1 MLTIKE
7 YIISSL
13 LFESTKYK
21 KRELV
26 VDSFIRS
33 ILNASRAKKRAITL
47 FIDSLFIA
55 AAFWLALIVRL
66 DSLAPFSEV
75 GNWLLLAMLIP
86 TGLIAFINLG
96 LYRAVLRYMNAQALW
111 AIVLGT
117 VITTVSLVLLSFFVG
132 ITIPRTMPFIF
143 AWLCLLTVG
152 GSRVLVRAMI
162 GRMATVNKESV
173 IIYGAGSA
181 GRQLATALSAGPEY
195 YVRAFIDDDA
205 TKQGSIVQ
213 GIPVISFK
221 DIYELI
227 NKGKAT
233 KVLLAL
239 PSASRARRKEVL
251 AQLEPLTIKVLS
263 IPGMAD
269 VVEGKAQLSEFREV
283 EIEDLLGRDPVTPKP
298 ELMAANITGKIVM
311 VTGAGGSIGSEL
323 CRQIVRQQPK
333 KLVLFEISEFGL
345 YSIEKELHEYITN
358 NHIDL
363 ELIPI
368 MGSVQRINRIET
380 VMMAFGVQTVYHAAA
395 YKHVPLVEHNVV
407 EGVRNNVFGTYYA
420 AKAAVNAGVETFV
433 LISTDKAVRPTN
445 VMGATKRMAELVLQ
459 GLAQTKGKEHRTRF
473 CMVRFGNVLG
483 SSGSVVPLF
492 RRQIKEGGPITL
504 THQDITRFFMTI
516 PEAAQLVIQA
526 GSMGK
531 GGDVFVLDMGDSVK
545 IKDLA
550 SKMIRLSG
558 FEVKDKTNPNGDIEI
573 LCTGLRPGEK
583 LYEELLIGDNVG
595 ETPHE
600 RIMTAHEA
608 MLPLSE
614 LKVFLEAFDIACH
627 NFDHEMIRQ
636 LLLDAPTGF
645 NPTDGICDLV
655 WNAKKGA
662 QLESQPQA
670 NVVNLKG

>member
-1 MLTIKE
+1 M
-7 YIISSL
+7 
-13 LFESTKYK
+13 
-21 KRELV
+21 
-26 VDSFIRS
+26 DSYIRS
-33 ILNASRAKKRAITL
+33 ILNASRGTKRVITL

-66 DSLAPFSEV
+66 DSLAPFKNLD
-75 GNWLLLAMLIP
+75 NWLLLALLIP
-86 TGLIAFINLG
+86 TALFAFINLG

-162 GRMATVNKESV
+162 GKMATANKESV

-181 GRQLATALSAGPEY
+181 GRQLATALGAGPEY
-195 YVRAFIDDDA
+195 YVRAFIDDDE
-205 TKQGSIVQ
+205 TKQGSIIQ

-221 DIYELI
+221 GIYELI

-239 PSASRARRKEVL
+239 PSATRARRKEVL

-269 VVEGKAQLSEFREV
+269 VVEGKAKLSEFRDV

-298 ELMAANITGKIVM
+298 ELMAANITGKVVM

-345 YSIEKELHEYITN
+345 YSIEKELNEYIIN
-358 NHIDL
+358 NSIDL

-407 EGVRNNVFGTYYA
+407 EGVRNNVFGTFYA
-420 AKAAVNAGVETFV
+420 AKAAANAGVETFV

-459 GLAQTKGKEHRTRF
+459 GLAQTKGKGHRTRF

-531 GGDVFVLDMGDSVK
+531 GGDVFVLDMGEPVK

-558 FEVKDKTNPNGDIEI
+558 FEVKDKTNPHGDIEI
-573 LCTGLRPGEK
+573 QCTGLRPGEK

-595 ETPHE
+595 QTTHE
-600 RIMTAHEA
+600 RIMTASEV
-608 MLPLSE
+608 MLPLPE
-614 LKVFLEAFDIACH
+614 LNVFLEALDIACH
-627 NFDHEMIRQ
+627 NFDHQVIRQ

-655 WNAKKGA
+655 WNAKH
-662 QLESQPQA
+662 ESPNEVTTA
-670 NVVNLKG
+670 KVVNLKN

>member
-1 MLTIKE
+1 MPWTGIEKE
-7 YIISSL
+7 L
-13 LFESTKYK
+13 A
-21 KRELV
+21 
-26 VDSFIRS
+26 VDGFIRS
-33 ILNASRAKKRAITL
+33 ILSASRPKKRLITL

-55 AAFWLALIVRL
+55 VAFWLALIVRL
-66 DSLAPFSEV
+66 DSFEPLKSAD
-75 GNWLLLAMLIP
+75 NWLLLLMLIP
-86 TGLIAFINLG
+86 TALYAFISLG
-96 LYRAVLRYMNAQALW
+96 LYRAVLRYMNSQAIW

-117 VITTVSLVLLSFFVG
+117 VITTVSLVLIAFFIG
-132 ITIPRTMPFIF
+132 IDIPRTMPFIF

-162 GRMATVNKESV
+162 GRMTTSKKEPV

-181 GRQLATALSAGPEY
+181 GRQLATALGAGPEY
-195 YVRAFIDDDA
+195 FVRAFIDDDA
-205 TKQGSIVQ
+205 TKHGSIIQ
-213 GIPVISFK
+213 GIPVLCFK
-221 DIYELI
+221 GIYELI
-227 NKGKAT
+227 NKRKVS

-239 PSASRARRKEVL
+239 PSETRARRKEIL
-251 AQLEPLTIKVLS
+251 AQLEPLAINVLS
-263 IPGMAD
+263 MPGMAD
-269 VVEGKAQLSEFREV
+269 VVEGKAKLAEIAEV
-283 EIEDLLGRDPVTPKP
+283 GVEDLLGRDPVEPNTD
-298 ELMAANITGKIVM
+298 LMTANIANKVVM

-323 CRQIVRQQPK
+323 CRQIVKQKPT
-333 KLVLFEISEFGL
+333 KLVLFELSEFGL
-345 YSIEKELHEYITN
+345 YSIEKELSEYITN
-358 NHIDL
+358 NNLDI

-380 VMMAFGVQTVYHAAA
+380 VMTAFGVQTVYHAAA

-420 AKAAVNAGVETFV
+420 AKAAVNAKVETFV

-445 VMGATKRMAELVLQ
+445 VMGATKRMAELSLQ
-459 GLAQTKGKEHRTRF
+459 GLAQEQGVKHKTRF

-504 THQDITRFFMTI
+504 THPDITRFFMTI

-526 GSMGK
+526 GAMGK
-531 GGDVFVLDMGDSVK
+531 GGDVFVLDMGDPVK

-550 SKMIRLSG
+550 TKMVRLSG
-558 FEVKDKTNPNGDIEI
+558 FEVKSDTNPHGDIEI

-595 ETPHE
+595 ETSHE
-600 RIMTAHEA
+600 RIMTASEV
-608 MLPLSE
+608 MLPLAE
-614 LKVFLEAFDIACH
+614 LNVFIEALDIACH
-627 NFDHEMIRQ
+627 NFDHETIRQ

-655 WNAKKGA
+655 WNAKIGQSSADK
-662 QLESQPQA
+662 QK
-670 NVVNLKG
+670 VVNIN

>member
-1 MLTIKE
+1 ME
-7 YIISSL
+7 
-13 LFESTKYK
+13 
-21 KRELV
+21 
-26 VDSFIRS
+26 SFIRT
-33 ILNASRAKKRAITL
+33 ILNASRAKKRLITL
-47 FIDSLFIA
+47 CIDSLFIML
-55 AAFWLALIVRL
+55 AFWLALIVRL
-66 DSLAPFSEV
+66 DSLEPLKQLD
-75 GNWLLLAMLIP
+75 NWLLLALLTPISLY
-86 TGLIAFINLG
+86 TFVSLG
-96 LYRAVLRYMNAQALW
+96 LYRAVLRYMNSQAIW

-117 VITTVSLVLLSFFVG
+117 VITTVILVLLAFFMG
-132 ITIPRTMPFIF
+132 TDIPRTMPFIF

-152 GSRVLVRAMI
+152 GARVLVRAII
-162 GRMATVNKESV
+162 GKMTTSKKESV

-195 YVRAFIDDDA
+195 FVRAFIDDDV
-205 TKQGSIVQ
+205 TKHGSIIQ
-213 GIPVISFK
+213 GIPVVCFK

-227 NKGKAT
+227 NKRKVS

-239 PSASRARRKEVL
+239 PSETRARRKEIL

-269 VVEGKAQLSEFREV
+269 VVEGKAKLAEITEV
-283 EIEDLLGRDPVTPKP
+283 GVEDLLGRDPVAPRKD
-298 ELMAANITGKIVM
+298 LMTANISNKVVM

-323 CRQIVRQQPK
+323 CRQIVKQKPT
-333 KLVLFEISEFGL
+333 KLVLFELSEFGL
-345 YSIEKELHEYITN
+345 YSIEKELSEYITN
-358 NHIDL
+358 NNLNI
-363 ELIPI
+363 ELVPI

-380 VMMAFGVQTVYHAAA
+380 VMKTFGVQTVYHAAA

-407 EGVRNNVFGTYYA
+407 EGVRNNMFGTYYC
-420 AKAAVNAGVETFV
+420 AKAAVNAGVENFV

-459 GLAQTKGKEHRTRF
+459 GLAQKQGVNHKTRF

-504 THQDITRFFMTI
+504 THPDITRFFMTI

-526 GSMGK
+526 GAMGK
-531 GGDVFVLDMGDSVK
+531 GGDVFVLDMGDPVK

-550 SKMIRLSG
+550 TKMVRLSG
-558 FEVKDKTNPNGDIEI
+558 FEVKSETNPHGDIEI
-573 LCTGLRPGEK
+573 KCTGLRPGEK

-595 ETPHE
+595 ETTHE
-600 RIMTAHEA
+600 RIMTASEV
-608 MLPLSE
+608 MLPLAE
-614 LKVFLEAFDIACH
+614 LNVFIEALDIACH
-627 NFDHEMIRQ
+627 NFDHESIRQ

-655 WNAKKGA
+655 WNAKAKKLA
-662 QLESQPQA
+662 EDVA
-670 NVVNLKG
+670 KDNIVNISS

>member
-1 MLTIKE
+1 ME
-7 YIISSL
+7 
-13 LFESTKYK
+13 
-21 KRELV
+21 
-26 VDSFIRS
+26 SFIRT
-33 ILNASRAKKRAITL
+33 ILNASRAKKRLITL
-47 FIDSLFIA
+47 CIDSLFIML
-55 AAFWLALIVRL
+55 AFWLALIVRL
-66 DSLAPFSEV
+66 DSLEPLKQLD
-75 GNWLLLAMLIP
+75 NWLLLALLTPISLY
-86 TGLIAFINLG
+86 TFVSLG
-96 LYRAVLRYMNAQALW
+96 LYRAVLRYMNSQAIW

-117 VITTVSLVLLSFFVG
+117 VITTVILVLLAFFMG
-132 ITIPRTMPFIF
+132 TDIPRTMPFIF

-152 GSRVLVRAMI
+152 GARVLVRAII
-162 GRMATVNKESV
+162 GKMTTSKKESV

-195 YVRAFIDDDA
+195 FVRAFIDDDV
-205 TKQGSIVQ
+205 TKHGSIIQ
-213 GIPVISFK
+213 GIPVVCFK

-227 NKGKAT
+227 NKRKVS

-239 PSASRARRKEVL
+239 PSETRARRKEIL

-269 VVEGKAQLSEFREV
+269 VVEGKAKLAEITEV
-283 EIEDLLGRDPVTPKP
+283 GVEDLLGRDPVAPRKD
-298 ELMAANITGKIVM
+298 LMTANISNKVVM

-323 CRQIVRQQPK
+323 CRQIVKQKPT
-333 KLVLFEISEFGL
+333 KLVLFELSEFGL
-345 YSIEKELHEYITN
+345 YSIEKELSEYITN
-358 NHIDL
+358 NNLNI
-363 ELIPI
+363 ELMPI

-380 VMMAFGVQTVYHAAA
+380 VMKTFGVQTVYHAAA

-407 EGVRNNVFGTYYA
+407 EGVRNNVFGTYYC
-420 AKAAVNAGVETFV
+420 AKAAVNAGVENFV

-459 GLAQTKGKEHRTRF
+459 GLAQKQGVNHKTRF

-504 THQDITRFFMTI
+504 THPDITRFFMTI

-526 GSMGK
+526 GAMGK
-531 GGDVFVLDMGDSVK
+531 GGDVFVLDMGDPVK

-550 SKMIRLSG
+550 TKMVRLSG
-558 FEVKDKTNPNGDIEI
+558 FEVKSETNPHGDIEI
-573 LCTGLRPGEK
+573 KCTGLRPGEK

-595 ETPHE
+595 ETTHE
-600 RIMTAHEA
+600 RIMTASEV
-608 MLPLSE
+608 MLPLAE
-614 LKVFLEAFDIACH
+614 LNVFIEALDIACH
-627 NFDHEMIRQ
+627 NFDHESIRQ

-655 WNAKKGA
+655 WNAKAKKLA
-662 QLESQPQA
+662 EDVA
-670 NVVNLKG
+670 KDNIVNISS